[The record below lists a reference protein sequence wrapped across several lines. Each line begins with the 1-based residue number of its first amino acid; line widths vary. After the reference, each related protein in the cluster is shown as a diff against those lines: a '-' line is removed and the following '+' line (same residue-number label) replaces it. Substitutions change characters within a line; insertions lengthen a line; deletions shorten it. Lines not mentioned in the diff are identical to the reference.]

1 MTSREKELL
10 KFLAGSLCCENGR
23 NDNNLCSELCP
34 YRVDGKCTDPD
45 TFTDT
50 KNRIEAI
57 QVFLKSINT
66 RTEYRIV
73 GRFRKDDKPHVVD
86 WNRKWTREGALHRL
100 DELKDQS
107 KREMERK
114 KRDTYF
120 AGSIGVGTEYYSE
133 YDLLDLKIQSREVTP
148 WSDVEKE

>member
-1 MTSREKELL
+1 MESREKELL

-45 TFTDT
+45 TFTDS
-50 KNRIEAI
+50 KNKVEAI

-66 RTEYRIV
+66 HAEYRIV
-73 GRFRKDDKPHVVD
+73 GRFRKDDKPHLVD
-86 WNRKWTREGALHRL
+86 WNRKWTYEDALHRL
-100 DELKDQS
+100 GELQEKS
-107 KREMERK
+107 KRNMERE

-120 AGSIGVGTEYYSE
+120 AGSIEVGTEYYSE

-148 WSDVEKE
+148 WSDIEKE